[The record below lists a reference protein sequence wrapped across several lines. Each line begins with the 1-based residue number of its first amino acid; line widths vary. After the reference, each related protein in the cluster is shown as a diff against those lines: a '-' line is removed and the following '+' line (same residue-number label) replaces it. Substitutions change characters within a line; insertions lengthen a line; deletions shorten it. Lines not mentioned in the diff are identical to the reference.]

1 MWEPDHTRQG
11 RRKIC
16 FQWKELQR
24 PPSHRSPGSQQ
35 KPRAL
40 NRSPGLSQQKARA
53 LSTEGQAPLIRRLP
67 ERLQQVLTSPLRIT
81 GTPSQE
87 NSSPAPTSPRRAGP
101 LQLLP
106 SPSLKNQKRGTHG
119 LLGAHKDHETH
130 AVHLRH
136 TSAWTARQAHRT
148 NPPTPPHC
156 IKGLKLLITLTR
168 KGVEDFGLRPF

>member
-1 MWEPDHTRQG
+1 MQPAPTASFPQKPRLSTEAQ
-11 RRKIC
+11 
-16 FQWKELQR
+16 
-24 PPSHRSPGSQQ
+24 GSQQ
-35 KPRAL
+35 KP
-40 NRSPGLSQQKARA
+40 RA